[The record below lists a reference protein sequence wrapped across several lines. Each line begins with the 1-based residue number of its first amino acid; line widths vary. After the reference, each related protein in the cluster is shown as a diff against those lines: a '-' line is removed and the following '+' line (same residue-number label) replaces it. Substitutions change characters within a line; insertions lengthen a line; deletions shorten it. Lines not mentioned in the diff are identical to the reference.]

1 VVLKRVV
8 VQDTGSISAGGFIDV
23 SYAPEVNLKLKRI
36 IAVET
41 TANALSL
48 LFATFYIGDVPYF
61 FPNVSLKLF
70 DPANPT
76 PIVFDLMHSAGVKL
90 TMRVTNS
97 DTSARRVLLH
107 FVYEE

>member
-1 VVLKRVV
+1 VVLKRIV

-41 TANALSL
+41 TAGALSL

-61 FPNVSLKLF
+61 FPNVSLRLF
-70 DPANPT
+70 DPAIPT
-76 PIVFDLMHSAGVKL
+76 PITFDLVHSAGVKL
-90 TMRVTNS
+90 TMRITNS
-97 DTSARRVLLH
+97 DSAARRVLLH

>member
-1 VVLKRVV
+1 VVLKRIVV
-8 VQDTGSISAGGFIDV
+8 LDTGSISAGGFIDV

-61 FPNVSLKLF
+61 YPNISLKLF
-70 DPANPT
+70 DLANPT
-76 PIVFDLMHSAGVKL
+76 PITFDLVHSAGVKL
-90 TMRVTNS
+90 IMRITNADS
-97 DTSARRVLLH
+97 SARRVLLH
-107 FVYEE
+107 LIYEE

>member
-1 VVLKRVV
+1 MSLKRIVV
-8 VQDTGSISAGGFIDV
+8 KDTGSIPAGNYVDID
-23 SYAPEVNLKLKRI
+23 YAPEVNLRLKRI

-70 DPANPT
+70 DPANPG
-76 PIVFDLMHSAGVKL
+76 PIIFDLVHSAGVKL
-90 TMRVTNS
+90 TMRITNNDS
-97 DTSARRVLLH
+97 AARRVLLH